1 MKNLLTAFLPA
12 LALLA
17 LGGCA
22 STAGLATSEDDGVY
36 YSSQDRTTAVA
47 SAAPAQEPAPS
58 ANEAANPDYNGNT
71 AGAPARQNS
80 GSDEYY
86 DNTYTYMRG
95 VPSYG
100 VTDYMPYSPYTSIN
114 YNSYAWGGGWGGS
127 AWAFPPYGAFD
138 PFYGSFYSPFYSPFG
153 FNSGLSIGF
162 GFGRP
167 WGFGGFGGYGGHGF
181 GQPYGFGGGFGG
193 FGGGF
198 YDPFYFNSPFY
209 GGFYGQGAYYGNN
222 FGYGNRG
229 FNSNNNRYYG
239 NDNVRRSTS
248 GHRTDRLSDGRYSS
262 GNATGSGNNSG
273 VTNGNSRMRT
283 DGAIATTPN
292 EQLATPAPGNTRMRT
307 EGVSSPQTRTE
318 GYNQPRRQSRV
329 SEQPVYRDMSQPADG
344 TRGTRDGYYGGRRQS
359 AEPGTT
365 QDEPTQPERTATQPE
380 GRRRRGDFFQSAPT
394 QPSGTIEA
402 AEQPRQQR
410 SYEQPRQERTYEQP
424 REQQRQQTDERPQRS
439 YEQPQQR
446 SEPSYSAPS
455 NGGGNNGG
463 GGGSRSRSD

>member
-100 VTDYMPYSPYTSIN
+100 VRDYMPYSPYTSIN
-114 YNSYAWGGGWGGS
+114 YNSYAWGGGWGGN
-127 AWAFPPYGAFD
+127 AWAFPSYGAFD
-138 PFYGSFYSPFYSPFG
+138 PFYGSLYSPFYSPFG
-153 FNSGLSIGF
+153 FNSGLSIGC

-167 WGFGGFGGYGGHGF
+167 WGFGGYGGRGF
-181 GQPYGFGGGFGG
+181 GQPYGFGGG

-229 FNSNNNRYYG
+229 FNNNNNRYYG
-239 NDNVRRSTS
+239 NENVRRSTS

-318 GYNQPRRQSRV
+318 GYNQPRRQSRM
-329 SEQPVYRDMSQPADG
+329 SEQPVYRDMNQPADG
-344 TRGTRDGYYGGRRQS
+344 TRGTRDGYYGGRQQS

-365 QDEPTQPERTATQPE
+365 QGEPTQPERTATQPE
-380 GRRRRGDFFQSAPT
+380 GRRRGDFFQSAPT
-394 QPSGTIEA
+394 QPSGTTEA

-410 SYEQPRQERTYEQP
+410 TYEQPRQQRTYEQP
-424 REQQRQQTDERPQRS
+424 REQQRQQTYEQPQRS

-463 GGGSRSRSD
+463 GGGRSRSRGD